1 MSKKE
6 INGLSPFALK
16 AMKKLEAKKERKKIE
31 LYVPSIEQ
39 NITVQSITETEFYE
53 YSEMSEE
60 ENGVGDLYTLYNSVV
75 EPNLQEVAKELKENG
90 DIVEFTDVCKMFDLH
105 ERRSIVQEILVL
117 SGIYSENGVKLVMTD
132 ALKK

>member
-1 MSKKE
+1 MSNKE

-16 AMKKLEAKKERKKIE
+16 AMKKLEAKKDRKKVE
-31 LYVPSIEQ
+31 LYVPSLEQ

-90 DIVEFTDVCKMFDLH
+90 DIVEFTEVCNMFDLH